1 MKLLLR
7 GFIIF
12 PLCCFAF
19 GLATPVT
26 SAQDSYDIVIEAG
39 KIVDATGNPWHYGNV
54 GIQNGW
60 IIDIGNLKKAHAR
73 KRLDAGNRVVP
84 PGFVDIHTHTNTD
97 IEKLPLAQNYLQ
109 QGVTTTVG
117 GNCGDSIYPIGEKL
131 AALER
136 PKPGINFALL
146 VGQATIRKQIIGMG
160 DRAPAAGELKK
171 MKGLV
176 AKAMN
181 EGALG
186 I

>member
-12 PLCCFAF
+12 SLCCFAF

-26 SAQDSYDIVIEAG
+26 SAQDSYDILIEAG
-39 KIVDATGNPWHYGNV
+39 KIVDGTGNPWYYGDV

-60 IIDIGNLKKAHAR
+60 IVKIGDLGKAGAR
-73 KRLDAGNRVVP
+73 KRLDADNRVVA
-84 PGFVDIHTHTNTD
+84 PGFVDIHTHTDMD
-97 IEKLPLAQNYLQ
+97 IEKLPVAQNYIQ
-109 QGVTTTVG
+109 QGVTTLVG

-131 AALER
+131 AALEHHGL
-136 PKPGINFALL
+136 GINFASL